1 MDTELIMTVHASAAT
16 HSGKHA
22 ASTVAAKSSKAVSS
36 TQSPHVATGFSS
48 ALAKVTSA
56 ATHAK
61 SVTVPKKA

>member
-1 MDTELIMTVHASAAT
+1 MDTEHIMTVHASAAT

-36 TQSPHVATGFSS
+36 TKSHVATGFSS

-61 SVTVPKKA
+61 SVTLPKKA